1 MCASRIYRGRGRGPM
16 VPGEYSIAS
25 VGVLLP
31 ILSLS
36 FFPFFPFVIA
46 GLDPAIHAEA
56 KLAQRFPP
64 SARAAR
70 TRVYFL
76 LSPRAGGGVRWPRG
90 RPRGARPDD
99 KPRNRGEGACPGVC
113 FPRKR
118 GEGALHVAP

>member
-1 MCASRIYRGRGRGPM
+1 NAPIDVRLPYLSGARPGPDGPGRNI
-16 VPGEYSIAS
+16 IAS

-76 LSPRAGGGVRWPRG
+76 LSPRAGRGQIANGSGPKWP
-90 RPRGARPDD
+90 AR
-99 KPRNRGEGACPGVC
+99 
-113 FPRKR
+113 
-118 GEGALHVAP
+118 

>member
-76 LSPRAGGGVRWPRG
+76 LSPRAGRGQIANGSGPEWP
-90 RPRGARPDD
+90 AR
-99 KPRNRGEGACPGVC
+99 
-113 FPRKR
+113 
-118 GEGALHVAP
+118 